1 MADKI
6 LKNTEYGDNSI
17 ESLQGADRVRKKP
30 EVYLGTSGLEG
41 CEHAFF
47 EILANSLDE
56 SREGYGNIIKIT
68 YWNDHSIEVED
79 DGRGIPLGWN
89 EKQGRYNWDLI
100 FCELYASGKYQN
112 NNGGSAYKY
121 SLGTNGLGACAT
133 QCSSNYMNV
142 LSFNNGKLSEMD
154 FSKGNPVGE
163 LRVSDIPKSTKKTH
177 GTIIKWLPDLE
188 VFKSI
193 DIPKDYFVEILKKQA
208 VVNAGVKFILKY
220 QNSDSEFSE
229 DVFYYEKGIE
239 ERVLELSHGNNITVP
254 VFITKE
260 TRGRDRDDLQD
271 YNLLIQASFCFTDS
285 SVSACEYY
293 HNSSWLEYGGSP
305 DVAVRNAFL
314 NTIHKF
320 LKDTNKYKKNENKI
334 TFSDIEEC
342 LVIVTSSFSTS
353 TSYENQTKK
362 KIDNEFIRQSM
373 TDFFKSFLE
382 SYFIE
387 NPLEADKIAQRILN
401 NKTIRESAATAK
413 EITKKKLIVSND
425 LSNRVEKFVPC
436 RSKDPSKR
444 ELYIVEGDSAVTSCK
459 LGRNAE
465 FQAIIPVRGKTLN
478 CLKASYEK
486 IMKSDIITDLIK
498 VIGCGIEM
506 KTKDKSISEFNPD
519 MLRWN
524 HIIICTD
531 ADVDGYQIR
540 TLIITFFYRLL
551 PSLIKMGKVYIAES
565 PLYEITTKRDT
576 YFAYNE
582 KERLDI
588 VGRLEKEGTKYIV
601 QRSKGLGENEPEMMW
616 QTTMNPASRRLIR
629 VCEADAVET
638 AEKLEMLLGD
648 NLEDR
653 KKYISENGYKYL
665 DELDIS

>member
-133 QCSSNYMNV
+133 QCSSKYMNV

-163 LRVSDIPKSTKKTH
+163 LRISDIPKSTKKTH

-229 DVFYYEKGIE
+229 DIFYYEKGIE

-271 YNLLIQASFCFTDS
+271 YNLLMQASFCFTDS
-285 SVSACEYY
+285 TVSACEYY

-373 TDFFKSFLE
+373 TEFFKSFLE

-588 VGRLEKEGTKYIV
+588 VVKLEKEGTKYIV